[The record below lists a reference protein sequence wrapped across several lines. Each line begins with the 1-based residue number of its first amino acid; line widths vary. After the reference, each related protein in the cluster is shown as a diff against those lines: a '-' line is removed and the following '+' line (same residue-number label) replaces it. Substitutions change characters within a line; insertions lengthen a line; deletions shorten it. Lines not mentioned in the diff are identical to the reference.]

1 MRSELD
7 RSEKAR
13 ASVAGTDKYRA
24 ALLRK
29 LDGTLA
35 SGETIVAILPFA
47 STLKRPK
54 APNAP
59 RGKKGKVRVGIY
71 QSWRRYRP
79 IVLTNRR
86 LFVFETGRTPNPR
99 EVLGSFPVD
108 DVDIVEVTQGG
119 HGASRFVLEFPGTGR
134 VPFEAGRR
142 ERDDLAVLIDSL
154 GGTPT

>member
-1 MRSELD
+1 MRSEPD
-7 RSEKAR
+7 QSEKAR
-13 ASVAGTDKYRA
+13 ASVVGTDKYRV
-24 ALLRK
+24 ALVRK
-29 LDGTLA
+29 VEGTLA
-35 SGETIVAILPFA
+35 LGETIVAILPFA

-59 RGKKGKVRVGIY
+59 RGKKGTVRVGIY

-99 EVLGSFPVD
+99 EVLASYQLD
-108 DVDIVEVTQGG
+108 EIDIVEVTHGA
-119 HGASRFVLEFPGTGR
+119 HGASGFVLEFPGAGR
-134 VPFEAGRR
+134 VPFESGRR